1 MTIGGFRAATSVLL
15 WPQPQRLRKPTPPSL
30 GTVSRAAG
38 RNEARR
44 PVVTADLPGTPE
56 QETDAEMTAV
66 THSSTE
72 PPSTPPRAGRRVRA
86 GKIVAN
92 LSTAALYEA
101 ALRDGEGMIAAEG
114 PLVVSTGTHTGRSP
128 KDKFIVREPSSE
140 ANIWWGDVNHEISQ
154 EHYDRLR
161 NRLMAYVADRRLYSQ
176 DLFIGAHPK
185 HRRSLRVYTETAW
198 ASIFARN
205 LFRRPTAEELGSFA
219 PNFTILD
226 VPSFEADPA
235 TEGTRTG
242 TAILVHLQRMEIII
256 VGTMYA
262 GEIKKSAFT
271 VMNYLMPDEGVLP
284 MHSSVNVGE
293 AGDSVVFFGLSG
305 TGKTTLSADPQRS
318 LIGDDE
324 HGWGSDYVFNFEGGC
339 YAKTI
344 RLSPM
349 YEPDIFATTRRFGT
363 ILENVDIDPATRELD
378 LDSERLTENTRGAY
392 PLHFIGNADPT
403 GIAGTPRNV
412 VFLTADAF
420 GVLPP
425 ISRLTREQAAYHF
438 ISGYTAKLA
447 GTEIGVK
454 EPSAT
459 FSAGFGAPFLPRH
472 PGVYAEELMDRL
484 EKFNVPVWLVNTGW
498 TGGPYGTGERMNINY
513 TRNMVRAALDG
524 SLDDVPT
531 VTDPVF
537 RVAVPTAVPGVP
549 AEVLVPR
556 NTWTDTAA
564 YDAAAR
570 RIAAMFHA
578 NFEAYASGV
587 SKAVR
592 DAGPIQA
599 DAAGDVPVS
608 APGEG

>member
-1 MTIGGFRAATSVLL
+1 
-15 WPQPQRLRKPTPPSL
+15 
-30 GTVSRAAG
+30 
-38 RNEARR
+38 
-44 PVVTADLPGTPE
+44 
-56 QETDAEMTAV
+56 MTAV
-66 THSSTE
+66 RHTSTH
-72 PPSTPPRAGRRVRA
+72 PPSTRTPRGASRVRA

-101 ALRDGEGMIAAEG
+101 AVRDGEGMIAAEG

-140 ANIWWGDVNHEISQ
+140 AKVWWGDVNHPISE

-161 NRLMAYVADRRLYSQ
+161 ARLMGYLADRRLYSQ
-176 DLFIGAHPK
+176 DLYIGAHPS

-198 ASIFARN
+198 ASIFARS
-205 LFRRPTAEELGSFA
+205 LFRRPAAENLRSFS
-219 PNFTILD
+219 PNFTIID
-226 VPSFEADPA
+226 VPSFEADPS

-242 TAILVHLQRMEIII
+242 TAILVHLERMEIII

-271 VMNYLMPDEGVLP
+271 VMNYLMPEEGVLP

-293 AGDSVVFFGLSG
+293 AGDAAVFFGLSG
-305 TGKTTLSADPQRS
+305 TGKTTLSADPLRS

-363 ILENVDIDPATRELD
+363 ILENVDIDPQTRELD
-378 LDSERLTENTRGAY
+378 LDSERLTENPRGAY
-392 PLHFIGNADPT
+392 RLHFIGNADPT

-472 PGVYAEELMDRL
+472 PGVYAEQLMDRL
-484 EKFNVPVWLVNTGW
+484 ERFDVPVWLVNTGW
-498 TGGPYGTGERMNINY
+498 TGGPYGTGERMNIAH

-524 SLDDVPT
+524 SLANVPT
-531 VTDPVF
+531 EMDPVF
-537 RVAVPTAVPGVP
+537 RVAVPTSVPGVP
-549 AEVLVPR
+549 SDVLIPR
-556 NTWTDTAA
+556 NTWADKDA
-564 YDAAAR
+564 YDTAAR
-570 RIAAMFHA
+570 RIAHMFHE

-587 SKAVR
+587 SEAVR
-592 DAGPIQA
+592 DAGPIRV
-599 DAAGDVPVS
+599 DDAGDVPVS

>member
-1 MTIGGFRAATSVLL
+1 
-15 WPQPQRLRKPTPPSL
+15 
-30 GTVSRAAG
+30 
-38 RNEARR
+38 
-44 PVVTADLPGTPE
+44 
-56 QETDAEMTAV
+56 MTAV
-66 THSSTE
+66 THSATE
-72 PPSTPPRAGRRVRA
+72 PPSTRAPRAGARIRA
-86 GKIVAN
+86 GKMVAN
-92 LSTAALYEA
+92 LSTASLYEA
-101 ALRDGEGMIAAEG
+101 AVRDGEGLIAAEG

-128 KDKFIVREPSSE
+128 KDKFIVREPSTE
-140 ANIWWGDVNHEISQ
+140 ANIWWGDVNHPISE

-161 NRLMAYVADRRLYSQ
+161 ARLMAYLANRRLYSQ

-205 LFRRPTAEELGSFA
+205 LFRRPTAEDLASFA

-284 MHSSVNVGE
+284 MHSSINVGKG
-293 AGDSVVFFGLSG
+293 GDAAVFFGLSG
-305 TGKTTLSADPQRS
+305 TGKTTLSADPLRS

-378 LDSERLTENTRGAY
+378 LDSERFTENTRGAY
-392 PLHFIGNADPT
+392 PLPFIGNADPT
-403 GIAGTPRNV
+403 GIAGMPRNV

-447 GTEIGVK
+447 GTEVGVK

-472 PGVYAEELMDRL
+472 PGVYAELLMDRL
-484 EKFNVPVWLVNTGW
+484 QRFDVPVWLVNTGW
-498 TGGPYGTGERMNINY
+498 TGGPYGTGRRMNIAD
-513 TRNMVRAALDG
+513 TRNMVRAALNG
-524 SLDDVPT
+524 ELRNVAT
-531 VTDPVF
+531 VKDPVF
-537 RVAVPTAVPGVP
+537 GLAVPKAVPDVP
-549 AEVLVPR
+549 AELLVPR
-556 NTWTDTAA
+556 DTWSDPAA
-564 YDAAAR
+564 YDAAAK
-570 RIAAMFHA
+570 RIAHMFHE
-578 NFEAYASGV
+578 NFAVYADGV
-587 SKAVR
+587 SRAVR
-592 DAGPIQA
+592 NAGPIDFQ
-599 DAAGDVPVS
+599 DAGDVSVS